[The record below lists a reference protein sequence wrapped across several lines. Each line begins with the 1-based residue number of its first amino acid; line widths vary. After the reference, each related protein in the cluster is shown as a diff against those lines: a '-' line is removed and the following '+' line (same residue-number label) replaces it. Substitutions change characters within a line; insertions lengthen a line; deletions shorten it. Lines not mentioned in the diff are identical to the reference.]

1 MLKGYVHQSF
11 GSISWEPI
19 GTQGPPI
26 ILEYMGYISHV
37 ALRQVSLLTNPF
49 SSNSPIFALKT
60 NVWKRELRNSLTSQ
74 MENVILCFEETL
86 GHTTWPCSA
95 TKEN

>member
-1 MLKGYVHQSF
+1 MPIKVL

-26 ILEYMGYISHV
+26 ILECISCS
-37 ALRQVSLLTNPF
+37 ALAQVSLLNNPF
-49 SSNSPIFALKT
+49 SSNSPNFALKT
-60 NVWKRELRNSLTSQ
+60 NVWKIELSNSLTNQ
-74 MENVILCFEETL
+74 MENVIQCFEEAL
-86 GHTTWPCSA
+86 GQKTWPCGA